1 MILHGDSIKELDKI
15 EQNSIDLIYLD
26 PPFFTQKIQKLKTK
40 DNTKEYS
47 FEDTWDNI
55 LEYKNYIQK
64 RLKKCRD
71 TLKNTG
77 SIFLHC
83 DRSASHYLRI
93 ALDEVFGTDNF
104 QSEIIWSY
112 KRWSN
117 AKKGLLNAHQVIFFY
132 SHRFNRLVL
141 LYNFCDFF
149 EN

>member
-1 MILHGDSIKELDKI
+1 MILHGDSIRELYKI

-71 TLKNTG
+71 TFK
-77 SIFLHC
+77 IFLIQEL
-83 DRSASHYLRI
+83 LRI
-93 ALDEVFGTDNF
+93 FDELRSIIFGF
-104 QSEIIWSY
+104 
-112 KRWSN
+112 
-117 AKKGLLNAHQVIFFY
+117 AKFKNC
-132 SHRFNRLVL
+132 S
-141 LYNFCDFF
+141 
-149 EN
+149 